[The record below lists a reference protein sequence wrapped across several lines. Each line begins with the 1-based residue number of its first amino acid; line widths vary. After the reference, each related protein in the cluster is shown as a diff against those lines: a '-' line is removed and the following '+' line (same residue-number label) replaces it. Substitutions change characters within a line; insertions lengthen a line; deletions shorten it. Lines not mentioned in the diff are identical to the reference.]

1 MMAFQLR
8 VESVRTTSV
17 WDNMEAEHQSIKTLE
32 QLFAQSIKHSSLW
45 RNNSTGTGLRRQPM
59 KKELTLFAV
68 LDSSKPVLNLM
79 DG

>member
-1 MMAFQLR
+1 MMAFLLR

-17 WDNMEAEHQSIKTLE
+17 SDNMEAEHQSIKTLE
-32 QLFAQSIKHSSLW
+32 QLFAQSTRHSSLW
-45 RNNSTGTGLRRQPM
+45 INNSIGTGPRRQPT

-79 DG
+79 VG